1 MSDGVEE
8 PPNGETS
15 PQFLQVPEEL
25 NNRHLQ
31 GEFSVSRNFSG
42 RTLEDL
48 FIIEICAGS
57 ARLSKVAHQCGFRTM
72 AVDHSTAR
80 SSSFPIC
87 VFDLTDADDVERL
100 VSFIEETADSTL
112 GIWIAPPCGTCSRA
126 REKRLKTLEEKGFR
140 VPIPLRSTAQPDQLD
155 GLTGLDK
162 IKVEKANMLYDAV
175 YVIASLA
182 CDLQIFVAI
191 ENPTNSHYWNTSPMQ
206 KLCKE
211 RPHHYVTFHNC
222 AHGGDRDKSTSVWVN
237 GDWLDSLGILC
248 DKQHKHKPWAT
259 QLQNGSI
266 KFATS
271 EEAAYPLLLC
281 ERIVHCLREKALAMG
296 ATSPDTIAEQAE
308 DSANPHLSRIV
319 LGALPRGHRLKP
331 LVAEFGSFVTV
342 FTDPQKPADLEKLL
356 QTLARS
362 LSGKSH

>member
-1 MSDGVEE
+1 MSDKVEE

-15 PQFLQVPEEL
+15 PQFLQAPEDL

-31 GEFSVSRNFSG
+31 GEFSLSRNFSG
-42 RTLEDL
+42 RILEDL

-80 SSSFPIC
+80 ANSFPIC

-100 VSFIEETADSTL
+100 VSFIEETADSIL

-126 REKRLKTLEEKGFR
+126 REKRLKTLEEKGFK

-248 DKQHKHKPWAT
+248 DRQHKHKPWAT
-259 QLQNGSI
+259 Q
-266 KFATS
+266 
-271 EEAAYPLLLC
+271 
-281 ERIVHCLREKALAMG
+281 
-296 ATSPDTIAEQAE
+296 
-308 DSANPHLSRIV
+308 
-319 LGALPRGHRLKP
+319 
-331 LVAEFGSFVTV
+331 
-342 FTDPQKPADLEKLL
+342 
-356 QTLARS
+356 
-362 LSGKSH
+362 